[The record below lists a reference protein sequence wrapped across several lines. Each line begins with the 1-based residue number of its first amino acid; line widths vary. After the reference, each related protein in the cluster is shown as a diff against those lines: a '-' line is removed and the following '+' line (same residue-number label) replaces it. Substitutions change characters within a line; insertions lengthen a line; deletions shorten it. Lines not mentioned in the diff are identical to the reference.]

1 MAIKILERQ
10 LSDIWRRQSFQG
22 TLLTENGEKLE
33 IVYPGRINDNRGGD
47 FCDAVIA
54 FSDRTLMGDVELH
67 VRSGDWRSHGHHL
80 DPSYNKVILHVVH
93 ACNAGATTVLENGG
107 HVPVLALKKYLRKTR
122 QPGKDGKA
130 SGRPCSRVLA
140 RLGKMTVS
148 AALEQAGDERFVKK
162 DATFSEQLKETEPGQ
177 VLYQG
182 VMTALGY
189 SKNKLPFLK
198 LSQHL
203 PLAGLQALGPRGG
216 SDAEFQ
222 SEVETFLLEAAGL
235 NFEYADGHHHRHQRI
250 ERIAVVPM
258 VVSEWELLRARPQNN
273 PRSRLM
279 AMSHLL
285 TRYRKQ
291 GLLRGLMSV
300 VEEAPLERLSAHFEA
315 ALMVASDARSGECGS
330 LPERSLLGQERA
342 ADIVVNVL
350 LPFASAFGRAFGPPE
365 LSRKAVFSY
374 CGWPRLGTNCLER
387 HMTAQTGLTRE
398 TLNSARRQQ
407 GLIEIYSTLCKN
419 GRCRRCGLGQP

>member
-22 TLLTENGEKLE
+22 ALLTENGEKLE

-54 FSDRTLMGDVELH
+54 FSDRTVMGDVELH

-80 DPSYNKVILHVVH
+80 DASYNNVILHVVH
-93 ACNAGATTVLENGG
+93 ACNVGAPTVLENGG
-107 HVPVLALKKYLRKTR
+107 RVPVLALKKYLSKTR
-122 QPGKDGKA
+122 QPGKNGQA
-130 SGRPCSRVLA
+130 SGMPCSRVLG
-140 RLGKMTVS
+140 RLGETAVS
-148 AALEQAGDERFVKK
+148 AALDRAGDQRFVKK
-162 DATFSEQLKETEPGQ
+162 DGTFSEQLKGTEPGQ

-203 PLAGLQALGPRGG
+203 PLAELQTLGLGGG
-216 SDAEFQ
+216 SDEEFQ
-222 SEVETFLLEAAGL
+222 SEVESVFLEAAGL
-235 NFEYADGHHHRHQRI
+235 NLACGDGHGLRSKRV
-250 ERIAVVPM
+250 ESIADVPM
-258 VVSEWELLRARPQNN
+258 LVSEWELLRARPQNS
-273 PRSRLM
+273 PRSRLK
-279 AMSHLL
+279 AMSHLV

-291 GLLRGLMSV
+291 GLLRGMMSV
-300 VEEAPLERLSAHFEA
+300 VERAPRENSRMHFEA
-315 ALMVASDARSGECGS
+315 ALMVGPDASPGECGS
-330 LPERSLLGQERA
+330 HPERSLLGQERA

-350 LPFASAFGRAFGPPE
+350 LPFASAFGRASGRPE
-365 LSRKAVFSY
+365 LSRKAVLSY

-407 GLIEIYSTLCKN
+407 GLIETYSTLCKN
-419 GRCRRCGLGQP
+419 GSCGRCDLGQP